1 MSTSYLPV
9 GVYSALLAISLL
21 SSCTLPQDFQ
31 LSPKV
36 TQTVGKPLQPGV
48 QYVVR
53 KALAAGIPF
62 RPSQMRQ
69 YAFVMEAP
77 HPPMLA
83 ASLTL
88 GRQMTVRTTAY
99 CHDEADHIVYGAK
112 NAVGSTLRFGNVRSA
127 AADWSRYPVGT
138 LFRIT
143 SQPDVTYVVDDYGS
157 ALVGTGT
164 IDIYKPSRKQM
175 NDWGVRHVNIEVLQ
189 WGSYQRS
196 VAIMKD
202 RMRWP
207 HVRRMVED
215 IQSNALQATAAVFK
229 KPLTAS
235 L

>member
-1 MSTSYLPV
+1 MNTAYPPV
-9 GVYSALLAISLL
+9 CVFFALLAIFMM
-21 SSCTLPQDFQ
+21 SSCSLPLDFGSTKQ
-31 LSPKV
+31 V
-36 TQTVGKPLQPGV
+36 THPVGKPLQPGV
-48 QYVVR
+48 HYVVR
-53 KALAAGIPF
+53 KALAVGVPF
-62 RPSQMRQ
+62 RPEQMRQ
-69 YAFVMEAP
+69 YAFVIKAP
-77 HPPMLA
+77 HPPMLT
-83 ASLTL
+83 ASLEQ
-88 GRQMTVRTTAY
+88 GRQMVVRTTAY
-99 CHDEADHIVYGAK
+99 CHDEADHIVYGSK
-112 NAVGSTLRFGNVRSA
+112 NATGSTLRFGNVRSA

-215 IQSNALQATAAVFK
+215 IQSNAMQTTAAVFK

>member
-1 MSTSYLPV
+1 MSTSYPPV
-9 GVYSALLAISLL
+9 CGFFALLAIFMM
-21 SSCTLPQDFQ
+21 SSCSLPLDFGSTKQ
-31 LSPKV
+31 V
-36 TQTVGKPLQPGV
+36 THTVGKPLQPGV

-53 KALAAGIPF
+53 QALAAGVPF
-62 RPSQMRQ
+62 RPEQMRQ
-69 YAFVMEAP
+69 YAFVMKAP
-77 HPPMLA
+77 HPPMLT
-83 ASLTL
+83 ASLEQ
-88 GRQMTVRTTAY
+88 GRQMVVRTTAY
-99 CHDEADHIVYGAK
+99 CHDEADHIVYGSK
-112 NAVGSTLRFGNVRSA
+112 NAIGSTLRFGNVRSA

-215 IQSNALQATAAVFK
+215 IQSNAMQTTAAVFK